1 MEIGN
6 GDKGGDGSGGGDVL
20 RGEFGGM
27 EREGTLK
34 GRLGMETGVV

>member
-20 RGEFGGM
+20 RGEFGGWK
-27 EREGTLK
+27 EREH
-34 GRLGMETGVV
+34 